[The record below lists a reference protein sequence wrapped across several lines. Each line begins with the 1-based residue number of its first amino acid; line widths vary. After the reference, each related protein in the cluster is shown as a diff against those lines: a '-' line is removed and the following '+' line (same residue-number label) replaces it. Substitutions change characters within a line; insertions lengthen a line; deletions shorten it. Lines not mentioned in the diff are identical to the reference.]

1 MIKVTQVDFG
11 YKRSHLLFKSI
22 GLDLPAGS
30 IVGLL
35 GRNGEG
41 KSTLMKLISG
51 VLRPRS
57 GSIEVLGYKAAERP
71 VKLLQQIYLL
81 PEDLSL
87 PSMTIREYFSVYA
100 PFYPSYDASIG
111 EELVKEFNLQWDMK
125 LDKISLGQRKKAAIA
140 LALSLRTPL
149 LLMDEPTNGL
159 DIPSKSVFRR
169 MLARYSSPEQS
180 IIISTHQVRD
190 LEQLIDRILLL
201 DGNQITCNESIATL
215 GACFGFGIV
224 EPSMSQP
231 ILYREPAV
239 MGEYAVYGLDGEE
252 EEATT
257 FSMELFFNAMVGQ
270 RELMQGHL
278 AKYKMSHPNA

>member
-11 YKRSHLLFKSI
+11 YTRSRLLFKSI

-51 VLRPRS
+51 ILRPRS
-57 GSIEVLGYKAAERP
+57 GSIEVLGYKSAERP
-71 VKLLQQIYLL
+71 VELLQQIYLL

-87 PSMTIREYFSVYA
+87 PSMSVKEYFSVYT
-100 PFYPSYDASIG
+100 PFYPRYDASIG
-111 EELVKEFNLQWDMK
+111 EELVKEFDLRWDMK

-169 MLARYSSPEQS
+169 MLARYSSPEQA

-215 GACFGFGIV
+215 SACFGFGMV
-224 EPSMSQP
+224 EPSMSQQ

-239 MGEYAVYGLDGEE
+239 MGEYAVYGLDAEGEDIS
-252 EEATT
+252 A

-278 AKYKMSHPNA
+278 AKYKMSHPNV